1 MAEETHGAE
10 HLEHA
15 AEYGADHA
23 ASAFPAFE
31 ASTFSSQ
38 VFWLAIS
45 FAILY
50 LLLSRLILPKLG
62 SVIEQRKGK
71 IASDLDEAARMKSEA
86 DEALVEADKQLAAAR
101 AAARTNAEKA
111 RSEIDAKISETSAA
125 KTAELDAKLAEAE
138 ARIET
143 MKATAMANVA
153 EIATSTTSA
162 ILAQL
167 GTSAADAEIAASVSK
182 SMDEV
187 SA

>member
-1 MAEETHGAE
+1 MYT
-10 HLEHA
+10 
-15 AEYGADHA
+15 
-23 ASAFPAFE
+23 
-31 ASTFSSQ
+31 
-38 VFWLAIS
+38 
-45 FAILY
+45 
-50 LLLSRLILPKLG
+50 LG
-62 SVIEQRKGK
+62 
-71 IASDLDEAARMKSEA
+71 
-86 DEALVEADKQLAAAR
+86 
-101 AAARTNAEKA
+101 
-111 RSEIDAKISETSAA
+111 
-125 KTAELDAKLAEAE
+125 DAKLAEAE